1 VISAGRN
8 RGQSGMTLAEL
19 LVASTI
25 LMVAIGAS
33 LALYDATWDSFE
45 KGEAAAEQQQG
56 LRIAFDQLGLEVQ
69 MAGYNFNPD
78 GDPSRSDE
86 QIEAAFDTALVLRG
100 DFDGEIESTLAGD
113 AYETVSTGNDE
124 VVAYVLAKPD
134 GSSLDSLRF
143 EADMEEVPRDGVPDI
158 IDILGVDLVHDNP
171 PYSLYRITFSPGVL
185 DWGTPD
191 FAIREELAENV
202 GEMTFR
208 YYDDSGVQLNPY
220 TLDDS
225 SDDIGGGPST
235 IGERSRIS
243 RIEIDLLGLA
253 VSPDPKWFDPG
264 DSNPLTRKLK
274 KFRLT
279 SNINARNLGLSGAF
293 DNGGPVIFDK
303 F

>member
-1 VISAGRN
+1 
-8 RGQSGMTLAEL
+8 MTLAEL

-45 KGEAAAEQQQG
+45 TGEAAAEQQQG

-86 QIEAAFDTALVLRG
+86 QIEAAFATARVWRG
-100 DFDGEIESTLAGD
+100 DFDGEVESTRAGD

-143 EADMEEVPRDGVPDI
+143 EADMEEVPRDGESDI
-158 IDILGVDLVHDNP
+158 IDILGIDLVHDNP
-171 PYSLYRITFSPGVL
+171 PYSLYRITFSPDAS

-191 FAIREELAENV
+191 FVRREELAENV

-225 SDDIGGGPST
+225 SDDIGGSDLT
-235 IGERSRIS
+235 RGERSRIS
-243 RIEIDLLGLA
+243 RVEIDLLGLA
-253 VSPDPKWFDPG
+253 ENPDPQWFDPG
-264 DSNPLTRKLK
+264 DDNPLTRKLK

-279 SNINARNLGLSGAF
+279 SSINARNLGLAGAF
-293 DNGGPVIFDK
+293 DTGGSVVDK